1 LNISFDELAFI
12 DGVWEGT
19 GHAEYPTI
27 TSLDYSEKLIF
38 AINNKDDI
46 IHYEQQTWIKSPDER
61 NGEPIFWE
69 SGFIIYKGN
78 ELFELVNTQKS
89 GRVEI
94 LRGTAK
100 MLEKEKIKLEL
111 ESVSILNDTQMIR
124 SGRVLNFSKDTLQ
137 YQLKMST
144 EKNPS
149 YKTHL
154 TAQLVK
160 REKD

>member
-1 LNISFDELAFI
+1 MNISFNDLPFI
-12 DGVWEGT
+12 IGKWEGT

-27 TSLDYSEKLIF
+27 SSLDYTEELVFS
-38 AINNKDDI
+38 INNKDTV
-46 IHYEQQTWIKSPDER
+46 IHYEQKTWVKSSGER

-89 GRVEI
+89 GRLEI
-94 LRGTAK
+94 LRGTGE
-100 MLEKEKIKLEL
+100 MPDKEKIKIEL
-111 ESVSILNDTQMIR
+111 ESVSIMNDDQMIR
-124 SGRVLNFSKDTLQ
+124 SGRVLNFSGDKLE
-137 YQLKMST
+137 YELKMST

-154 TAQLVK
+154 KAQLIKV
-160 REKD
+160 

>member
-1 LNISFDELAFI
+1 MNISFNDLIFI
-12 DGVWEGT
+12 AGEWEGT

-38 AINNKDDI
+38 TFNNKDNV
-46 IHYEQQTWIKSPDER
+46 IHYEQRTWIKSLDER

-94 LRGTAK
+94 LRGTAII
-100 MLEKEKIKLEL
+100 LDKEKIKLEL
-111 ESVSILNDTQMIR
+111 ESVSIMNDTQMIR
-124 SGRVLNFSKDTLQ
+124 SGRILNFSKDKLQ
-137 YQLKMST
+137 YELKMST
-144 EKNPS
+144 EKNPA

-154 TAQLVK
+154 TSNLIK
-160 REKD
+160 K

>member
-1 LNISFDELAFI
+1 MSISFNDIVFI
-12 DGVWEGT
+12 AGEWEGT

-38 AINNKDDI
+38 TINNKDEI
-46 IHYEQQTWIKSPDER
+46 IHYEQRTWIKSLDER

-69 SGFIIYKGN
+69 SGFLIYKGN

-100 MLEKEKIKLEL
+100 MLNKEKIKFLL
-111 ESVSILNDTQMIR
+111 DSVSILNDTQMIR
-124 SGRVLNFSKDTLQ
+124 SGRVLDFSKDKLQ
-137 YQLKMST
+137 YELKMST
-144 EKNPS
+144 ANNPD

-154 TAQLVK
+154 TSSLIK
-160 REKD
+160 K

>member
-1 LNISFDELAFI
+1 MNIFFNNLTFI
-12 DGVWEGT
+12 AGEWEGT
-19 GHAEYPTI
+19 GHAKYPTI

-38 AINNKDDI
+38 TINNKDEV
-46 IHYEQQTWIKSPDER
+46 IHYEQRTWIKSRDER

-100 MLEKEKIKLEL
+100 MPDKEKIKLEL
-111 ESVSILNDTQMIR
+111 ESVSIMNDTQMIR
-124 SGRVLNFSKDTLQ
+124 SGRVLNFSKDRLQ
-137 YQLKMST
+137 YELKMST
-144 EKNPS
+144 EKNPA
-149 YKTHL
+149 YQTHL
-154 TAQLVK
+154 TSNLIK
-160 REKD
+160 K